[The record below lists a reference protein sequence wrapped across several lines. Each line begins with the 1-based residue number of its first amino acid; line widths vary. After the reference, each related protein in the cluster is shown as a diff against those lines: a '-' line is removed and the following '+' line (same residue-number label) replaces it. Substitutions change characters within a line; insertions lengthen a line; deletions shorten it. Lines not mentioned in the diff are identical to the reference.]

1 MFLSFFFLNFFEFH
15 RSFPSLLFCSFIYL
29 IFTFISSFVYFNFHS
44 NKYIIYRTAEGE
56 INEIEIQ
63 LKKDVENKENVQGNV
78 LDNVLKNVE
87 KNEEGR
93 EQQQEGAEIERKTE
107 SEIGRETKIETERET
122 EREMENEVEDWD
134 EDKGSVTEMEYKK
147 YVKDADVEDYLRGT
161 YCTYIISDL
170 HSVFIFFVFLF
181 LFSISYIS

>member
-78 LDNVLKNVE
+78 LDNVLKNVQ

-93 EQQQEGAEIERKTE
+93 EQQQLQQQQQKQQQEGAEIERKTE

-161 YCTYIISDL
+161 YCTCCTKK
-170 HSVFIFFVFLF
+170 
-181 LFSISYIS
+181 